1 MASLTVPTNGRYT
14 HRREDAWTSQVVLG
28 CEMPTFWRHEATPL
42 RMKRGA
48 VRAMPPFTWRGV
60 IAPNLTL
67 SDEVARGWWYMP
79 FVTRQIFALQ
89 LWVLQAREIIPG
101 YIVPPLTWFRLLSLS
116 EWWGGA
122 TPFRL
127 QVI

>member
-1 MASLTVPTNGRYT
+1 
-14 HRREDAWTSQVVLG
+14 
-28 CEMPTFWRHEATPL
+28 
-42 RMKRGA
+42 
-48 VRAMPPFTWRGV
+48 MPPATWQGV
-60 IAPNLTL
+60 IAQNLTL

-79 FVTRQIFALQ
+79 SATGQIFALQ

-101 YIVPPLTWFRLLSLS
+101 YIVPPLTWFQLLS

-127 QVI
+127 KVI